1 MKRRKTVIVIVMAML
16 VSLAFFVPAGAI
28 GFDAEQAYASVFVVY
43 SGEALGSGFAIGE
56 DCIVSNAHVIDDQS
70 DIEVA
75 SYDGAVFDAQIVLLD
90 ESLDIVILKVEGQT
104 FPYLKVAD
112 YNDTAIGADV
122 YAIGA
127 PNSMAYTLTKGVL
140 SAKDRDLG
148 RYEYLQIDAA
158 LNSGN
163 SGGPLLNDAGE
174 VIGVNT
180 LKMSDSEGIGLAI
193 PMTTVCEYLR
203 NNGIELDE
211 NGNVVGTQS
220 AASSSA
226 QSSAQESA
234 QQSEQPSDFGEPADA
249 AGTEQTE
256 LIYMNNQ
263 LKAALGLSVIG
274 NILLIIVVIVLAR
287 RERKKR
293 KDVQNSRADFE
304 IEILE

>member
-1 MKRRKTVIVIVMAML
+1 MKKKKTMIVVVMAML
-16 VSLAFFVPAGAI
+16 VSLAFSVPAGAI

-56 DCIVSNAHVIDDQS
+56 DCIVSNAHVIDDQR

-75 SYDGAVFDAQIVLLD
+75 SYDGAVFDAHIVLI
-90 ESLDIVILKVEGQT
+90 EENLDIVILKVEGQT

-193 PMTTVCEYLR
+193 PMTTVCEYLQ
-203 NNGIELDE
+203 NNDPVYICPVIIQEILQGIKDEEEYNLIKGYLFVLNILNDDGIEVAI
-211 NGNVVGTQS
+211 G
-220 AASSSA
+220 AAEIFRNLRQKGLTIRKSNDCIIAYYAIKYSLKILHCDR
-226 QSSAQESA
+226 
-234 QQSEQPSDFGEPADA
+234 DFD
-249 AGTEQTE
+249 T
-256 LIYMNNQ
+256 
-263 LKAALGLSVIG
+263 
-274 NILLIIVVIVLAR
+274 ILNHYR
-287 RERKKR
+287 
-293 KDVQNSRADFE
+293 SY
-304 IEILE
+304 